1 MQPTIS
7 NKIFAYLSSLGVDR
21 VFLVPGGGNM
31 FLVDA
36 VGSETGIEFVPTH
49 HEQAAVIAAEYYAR
63 RTGRLGV
70 ALVTTG
76 PGSTNAITGI

>member
-36 VGSETGIEFVPTH
+36 AGSETED
-49 HEQAAVIAAEYYAR
+49 
-63 RTGRLGV
+63 
-70 ALVTTG
+70 
-76 PGSTNAITGI
+76 

>member
-1 MQPTIS
+1 MKQQTIS
-7 NKIFAYLSSLGVDR
+7 QLIFAYLADLGVDR

-36 VGSETGIEFVPTH
+36 AGLNPSIEVVATH

-63 RTGRLGV
+63 ISGKTGV

-76 PGSTNAITGI
+76 PGDRKSVV